1 MSVLCFVP
9 VIKLDKANEATW
21 RIVPTTS
28 PLIVRHCSKCN
39 KKMEFYCSEKFR
51 VNANQV
57 RVDIW
62 LIYKCSKCDSTWKLT
77 IKKGIKPR
85 ELQAGLFD
93 RFVSNDRDL
102 AWDYAFDRYLLKQNA
117 CVVCYDNIA
126 YEIEGVEPF
135 EKSLLVHLKSHYFF
149 DLKLSALFAKVLGVS
164 IGQIKRLVEHKSI
177 IVYPEIDIMK
187 YRIKCDVDI
196 ALHDIIY

>member
-1 MSVLCFVP
+1 

-21 RIVPTTS
+21 RVVPANT

-62 LIYKCSKCDSTWKLT
+62 LIYKCRKCDSTWKLT
-77 IKKGIKPR
+77 INKGIKPR

-93 RFVSNDRDL
+93 RFVNNDSDL

-117 CVVCYDNIA
+117 CVVCYDNVEYA
-126 YEIEGVEPF
+126 VEGPPSRATEEPF
-135 EKSLLVHLKSHYFF
+135 EKSLLVHLKSQYFF
-149 DLKLSALFAKVLGVS
+149 DLKLSALLAKALGVS
-164 IGQIKRLVEHKSI
+164 IGQVKRLVEHESI
-177 IVYPEIDIMK
+177 TVYPKIDIMK
-187 YRIKCDVDI
+187 YRIKNDVDI
-196 ALHDIIY
+196 ILCDIFC